1 MAKSVEEAK
10 ASMAQNLEQKT
21 GKSLADWV
29 KIARAS
35 KLAKH
40 KEITTYLKAEH
51 GLTHGYANFVALQA
65 LQPEG
70 QAPPAGNELID
81 TQYAGAKA
89 SLRPIYDAL
98 IALVSKFG
106 NDIEIAPKKAY
117 VSLRRNKQFAIIQPS
132 TASRVDV
139 GINLKGTA
147 PTEHGKPRM
156 KPVWSADQKCK
167 PLYLLNNCVFIFQN
181 YHFYVQC
188 GPKIYRMLVSTVPPD
203 GPSRRARSRVALWNL
218 WPLGF
223 PRARSTTSPSA
234 RYVGAR
240 IMRRRE
246 EAKCAAMPRE
256 RSWLRAT

>member
-65 LQPEG
+65 MQPEG

-89 SLRPIYDAL
+89 SLRPIYDTL
-98 IALVSKFG
+98 IALVSRFG

-147 PTEHGKPRM
+147 PTDRLEASGSFNAMLSHRVRIEKPSQIDAEL
-156 KPVWSADQKCK
+156 KGWLKKAYD
-167 PLYLLNNCVFIFQN
+167 
-181 YHFYVQC
+181 
-188 GPKIYRMLVSTVPPD
+188 
-203 GPSRRARSRVALWNL
+203 
-218 WPLGF
+218 
-223 PRARSTTSPSA
+223 
-234 RYVGAR
+234 
-240 IMRRRE
+240 
-246 EAKCAAMPRE
+246 EA
-256 RSWLRAT
+256 